1 MGTAFPSEW
10 PFPDLQK
17 AARLRNVA
25 KVSFKWIQTVE
36 SGSSVGGWD
45 PVFRDHD
52 NFSLPPVPI
61 QGLDHRFK
69 KKKMSARL
77 SELTHFPEMGSASS
91 VSSSTPHWS
100 LFPDAAKPGLFPTHS
115 LLRQMSPDVFTEG
128 RARDFHLATRA
139 TVDGHGHVVRLENGR
154 GNVLL
159 LPKLWQVE
167 PRVTPVSHT
176 LL

>member
-1 MGTAFPSEW
+1 MHWFKPPPPHKKWRLLALEISRNVPWDGVLKLQYPDLVPFSFFVSPTFATSSPWPLGPRALDHLCVKWMGTAFPSEW

-69 KKKMSARL
+69 KKKN
-77 SELTHFPEMGSASS
+77 ECKVE
-91 VSSSTPHWS
+91 WINS
-100 LFPDAAKPGLFPTHS
+100 LPRNGKCLQ
-115 LLRQMSPDVFTEG
+115 R
-128 RARDFHLATRA
+128 
-139 TVDGHGHVVRLENGR
+139 VV
-154 GNVLL
+154 
-159 LPKLWQVE
+159 
-167 PRVTPVSHT
+167 
-176 LL
+176 